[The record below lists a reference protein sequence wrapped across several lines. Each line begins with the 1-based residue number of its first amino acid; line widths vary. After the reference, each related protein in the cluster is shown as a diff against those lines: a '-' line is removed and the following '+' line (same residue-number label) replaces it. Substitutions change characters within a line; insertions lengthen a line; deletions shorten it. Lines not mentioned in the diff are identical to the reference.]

1 MMRSLLLGGLGLF
14 VLAALAI
21 WLGAPTQVQAITA
34 PPTSAMSL
42 VSTPAAPEIFASPV
56 HGGCYIAGPSECR
69 IHVEPF
75 TINISSGTKLALFK
89 LVAIQMGTGAQTVIY
104 DWRPDQSNPAPP
116 LGTTYTPSLVAQDFA
131 ATCGKSYEISLQGKD
146 TGDTNTFNLG
156 LTGQFTC
163 TLGVP

>member
-1 MMRSLLLGGLGLF
+1 MTRILLVTGLGIA
-14 VLAALAI
+14 VLMALI
-21 WLGAPTQVQAITA
+21 VWLGVSH
-34 PPTSAMSL
+34 TSDVTTPASAASN
-42 VSTPAAPEIFASPV
+42 STPAAPEIFASPV

-75 TINISSGTKLALFK
+75 TINIQTSTKLALFR

-116 LGTTYTPSLVAQDFA
+116 SGTTYTPSLVAQDFA

-146 TGDTNTFNLG
+146 TSDTNVFNLG

-163 TLGVP
+163 TLSMP